1 MVARSK
7 KKSNSNSVVP
17 SLGKRELNKM
27 YRNMLRIR
35 QFEEKTDELFMGG
48 RIKGAVHVSIGQ
60 EACSVGVCSAL
71 NQDDAILTT
80 HRGHGHS
87 IAKGTRLKEMMAE
100 MLGKSTGLCK
110 ARGGSM
116 HIADISKGHYG
127 AHSIVGANMPMASGM
142 GLAYQLEGKGRVA
155 VVFFGDGASNQGS
168 FHESMNLCAIWKL
181 PVVFFCENNHYAVS
195 FHVERS
201 TSVSDISVRA
211 QGYNAPGI
219 TVDGMDVVSVYE
231 ATVQAVERAR
241 RGEGPTLIEAKTY
254 RFFGHSR
261 GDPQFGPY
269 RTKEEVDEWRKR
281 DPLQLTEKLLS
292 LTKAQKKTHLD
303 AVKKEMKEALSFAE
317 SSPEATL
324 ESALEDVFA

>member
-1 MVARSK
+1 
-7 KKSNSNSVVP
+7 
-17 SLGKRELNKM
+17 M
-27 YRNMLRIR
+27 YRTMLRIR
-35 QFEEKTDELFMGG
+35 RFEEKTDELFMAG

-60 EACSVGVCSAL
+60 EACSVGVCAAL
-71 NQDDAILTT
+71 NPDDAILTT

-87 IAKGTRLKEMMAE
+87 IAKGTRLNEMMAE
-100 MLGKSTGLCK
+100 LLGKSTGLCK

-127 AHSIVGANMPMASGM
+127 AHSIVGANMPMAAGM
-142 GLAYQLEGKGRVA
+142 GLAYQLERKGRVA

-195 FHVERS
+195 FHVTRS
-201 TSVSDISVRA
+201 TSVRDISLRA
-211 QGYNAPGI
+211 QSYNAPGV
-219 TVDGMDVVSVYE
+219 TVDGMDVMAVYE
-231 ATVQAVERAR
+231 ATREAVARAR

-269 RTKEEVDEWRKR
+269 RTKEEVEQWRKR
-281 DPLQLTEKLLS
+281 DPVVAAERLFKLTGAEK
-292 LTKAQKKTHLD
+292 KAAADEVARELAA
-303 AVKKEMKEALSFAE
+303 AVEFAE
-317 SSPEATL
+317 KSPLPTL
-324 ESALEDVFA
+324 ESALEDVYA

>member
-1 MVARSK
+1 LVSRSRK
-7 KKSNSNSVVP
+7 KTKATSKSLN
-17 SLGKRELNKM
+17 KREINKM
-27 YRNMLRIR
+27 YRTMLLIR
-35 QFEEKTDELFMGG
+35 KFEEKTDDLFMSGD
-48 RIKGAVHVSIGQ
+48 IKGAVHVCIGQ

-71 NQDDAILTT
+71 NKDDAILTT

-87 IAKGTRLKEMMAE
+87 IAKGTRLREMMAE
-100 MLGKSTGLCK
+100 MLGKSTGLCRGK
-110 ARGGSM
+110 GGSM

-127 AHSIVGANMPMASGM
+127 AHSVVGANMPMAAGL

-181 PVVFFCENNHYAVS
+181 PVIFFCENNHYAVS
-195 FHVERS
+195 YHVDRS
-201 TSVSDISVRA
+201 TSVSDISVRS

-219 TVDGMDVVSVYE
+219 TIDGMDVVSVYE
-231 ATVQAVERAR
+231 ATAEAVQRAR
-241 RGEGPTLIEAKTY
+241 NGEGPTLIEGKTY

-281 DPLQLTEKLLS
+281 DPLLLVEKLLS

-303 AVKKEMKEALSFAE
+303 AVKKEMDDAMKFCE
-317 SSPEATL
+317 SSPVATL

>member
-1 MVARSK
+1 MAAKVKSKSASRSL
-7 KKSNSNSVVP
+7 SRDDY
-17 SLGKRELNKM
+17 LRM
-27 YRNMLRIR
+27 YRTMLCIR
-35 QFEEKTDELFMGG
+35 RFEEKTDELFMAG

-87 IAKGTRLKEMMAE
+87 IAKGTRLNEMMAE
-100 MLGKSTGLCK
+100 LLGKATGLCK

-127 AHSIVGANMPMASGM
+127 AHSIVGANMPMAAGM
-142 GLAYQLEGKGRVA
+142 GLAFQLEGKGRVA

-195 FHVERS
+195 FHVNRS
-201 TSVSDISVRA
+201 TAVRDISLRA
-211 QGYNAPGI
+211 QSYNAPGV
-219 TVDGMDVVSVYE
+219 TVDGMDVMAVYE
-231 ATVQAVERAR
+231 ATKEAVARAR

-269 RTKEEVDEWRKR
+269 RTKEEVERWRKR
-281 DPLQLTEKLLS
+281 DPLLVAEKMFKVTEAEK
-292 LTKAQKKTHLD
+292 KAVQGEVAEEM
-303 AVKKEMKEALSFAE
+303 AVAVEFAE
-317 SSPEATL
+317 KSPEAPL
-324 ESALEDVFA
+324 PSALEDVYA

>member
-1 MVARSK
+1 MSRDGF
-7 KKSNSNSVVP
+7 
-17 SLGKRELNKM
+17 LRL

-35 QFEEKTDELFMGG
+35 RFEEKTDEFFMAG

-87 IAKGTRLKEMMAE
+87 IAKGTRLNEMMAE
-100 MLGKSTGLCK
+100 LLGKSTGLCRAK
-110 ARGGSM
+110 GGSM

-127 AHSIVGANMPMASGM
+127 AHSIVGANMPMAAGM
-142 GLAYQLEGKGRVA
+142 GLAFQLEGKGRVA

-195 FHVERS
+195 FHVQRS
-201 TSVSDISVRA
+201 TAVRDISLRA
-211 QGYNAPGI
+211 QSYNAPGV
-219 TVDGMDVVSVYE
+219 TVDGMDVMAVYE
-231 ATVQAVERAR
+231 ATKEGVARAR

-269 RTKEEVDEWRKR
+269 RTKEEVEQWRKR
-281 DPLQLTEKLLS
+281 DPLLLAEKMFKLTEAEK
-292 LTKAQKKTHLD
+292 KAVHDEVAKELAA
-303 AVKKEMKEALSFAE
+303 AVEFAE
-317 SSPEATL
+317 KSPAAAPA
-324 ESALEDVFA
+324 SALEDVYA

>member
-1 MVARSK
+1 MTDDLKILENLYER
-7 KKSNSNSVVP
+7 
-17 SLGKRELNKM
+17 
-27 YRNMLRIR
+27 MLKIRIT
-35 QFEEKTDELFMGG
+35 EETITEKYSEWEMRCPTHL
-48 RIKGAVHVSIGQ
+48 SIGQ
-60 EACSVGVCSAL
+60 EAIASGVCG
-71 NQDDAILTT
+71 NLTNKDFVVST
-80 HRGHGHS
+80 HRSHAHY
-87 IAKGTRLKEMMAE
+87 IAKGGDMNGMIAE
-100 MLGKSTGLCK
+100 IYGKSTGCSAGK
-110 ARGGSM
+110 GGSM
-116 HIADISKGHYG
+116 HLIDKSVGFMGSTA
-127 AHSIVGANMPMASGM
+127 IVGNTIPLAV
-142 GLAYQLEGKGRVA
+142 GLALSIQMKGTNNISC
-155 VVFFGDGASNQGS
+155 VFFGDGASNQGS

-181 PVVFFCENNHYAVS
+181 PVVFFCENNQYAVS

-211 QGYNAPGI
+211 QGYNASGI

-231 ATVQAVERAR
+231 ATLQAVERAR

-281 DPLQLTEKLLS
+281 DPLLLTEKLLS

-303 AVKKEMKEALSFAE
+303 AVKKEMKEALNFAE

>member
-7 KKSNSNSVVP
+7 KKSNLNSVVP

-116 HIADISKGHYG
+116 HIADIS
-127 AHSIVGANMPMASGM
+127 
-142 GLAYQLEGKGRVA
+142 
-155 VVFFGDGASNQGS
+155 
-168 FHESMNLCAIWKL
+168 
-181 PVVFFCENNHYAVS
+181 
-195 FHVERS
+195 
-201 TSVSDISVRA
+201 
-211 QGYNAPGI
+211 
-219 TVDGMDVVSVYE
+219 
-231 ATVQAVERAR
+231 
-241 RGEGPTLIEAKTY
+241 
-254 RFFGHSR
+254 
-261 GDPQFGPY
+261 
-269 RTKEEVDEWRKR
+269 
-281 DPLQLTEKLLS
+281 
-292 LTKAQKKTHLD
+292 
-303 AVKKEMKEALSFAE
+303 
-317 SSPEATL
+317 
-324 ESALEDVFA
+324 